1 MFLLNLAIY
10 QVHWSFYLKLFL
22 FVLQYLIFVFFL
34 ETVMAK
40 FKNVTQNNSRK
51 YLMDQLKYAP
61 DRTDGG
67 RGKLL
72 TEIDSEVP
80 EHNRESTA
88 IEEEHFWIKTLTSSV
103 FCIYLTCTCPKCDNV
118 ITWNNGTQAWII

>member
-1 MFLLNLAIY
+1 M
-10 QVHWSFYLKLFL
+10 
-22 FVLQYLIFVFFL
+22 
-34 ETVMAK
+34 EK
-40 FKNVTQNNSRK
+40 FKNVTQSHLQR

-72 TEIDSEVP
+72 KEIDSEAP
-80 EHNRESTA
+80 EHNWESTA

-103 FCIYLTCTCPKCDNV
+103 FCIYLTCTCPKYDNV